1 MANGVTMTNSRTD
14 SIPAPSSSNSSVVLL
29 VDDEPSNL
37 KVLSDAL
44 SGQGLSL
51 GVATNGE
58 RALEQAKRRPP
69 DLILLDVLMPVM
81 DGFEVCRRL
90 KSDPS
95 TESIPIIFM
104 TSLHESTDRV
114 RAFDLGAVDY
124 LTKPIYQEELRARV
138 RTQLH
143 LRTAMRILAMK
154 NEALERAQMDN
165 VRALEELRRA
175 AAELRNS
182 NDRLDAE
189 VARRTQELLLAKEDL
204 EAELE
209 LRRHGELEREKLQKQ
224 ILELSSP
231 IIPVSDQILV
241 MPLIGII
248 DEARAGQ
255 LIDSALNRMTQSRAS
270 VMILDIT
277 GVPRVN
283 NDVARAIVDTARAL
297 RLLGAQTILSGI
309 RPDVARTLL
318 SVDVDLSGITTQ
330 STLQSAMGYAQRML
344 SQGGS
349 TMTRRR

>member
-1 MANGVTMTNSRTD
+1 MTNSRTD
-14 SIPAPSSSNSSVVLL
+14 SIPAPSSHSGVVLL

-37 KVLSDAL
+37 KVLSEAL

-69 DLILLDVLMPVM
+69 DLILLDVLMPLM

-90 KSDPS
+90 KSEPA
-95 TESIPIIFM
+95 TESIPVIFM
-104 TSLHESTDRV
+104 TSLHEATDRV

-154 NEALERAQMDN
+154 NDALERAQLEN
-165 VRALEELRRA
+165 VVALEELRRT
-175 AAELRNS
+175 AAELRNA
-182 NDRLDAE
+182 NDGLDAE
-189 VARRTQELLLAKEDL
+189 VARRTQELLLAKEEL

-209 LRRHGELEREKLQKQ
+209 HRRHGELEREKLQKQ
-224 ILELSSP
+224 IVELSSP
-231 IIPVSDQILV
+231 VIPVSDQILV

-248 DEARAGQ
+248 DEARAAQ
-255 LIDSALNRMTQSRAS
+255 LIDSALHRMTQSRAS

-283 NDVARAIVDTARAL
+283 ADVARAIVDTARAL

-318 SVDVDLSGITTQ
+318 TVDVDLSSITTQ
-330 STLQSAMGYAQRML
+330 STLQAAMGHAQRIL
-344 SQGGS
+344 TQGGS
-349 TMTRRR
+349 AIGRRR